1 MAHIKRPPP
10 LQRRDD
16 DDDPGDAS
24 NTSSSS
30 STVTC
35 GSTTTAGTSTLADL
49 CWSAS
54 GATDDGQSNRTS
66 NASSTLPWAEETVA
80 ENRQLWQ
87 SIEEM
92 LYGERELP
100 AAGALRAELQQ
111 WQRHWPHLRVRG
123 ERVPVTT
130 FFGTAD
136 DQLLKEPTTTAS
148 GRWAGEEVFA
158 IHPPASADISRC
170 NWKRPTVARTAA
182 PSGDAERMLEHCLR
196 ISSSS
201 WSRRPTTT
209 MLPNARHTFRRK
221 PATSAL
227 VADCDASD
235 SDEREP
241 RIHSVRSEIQRV
253 RYNDDDDDGGVEQAG
268 IFPVLRARALHAMPS
283 PSAYRL
289 HPFRPLLAGCRL
301 LQASAQSSGPDV
313 RQSGNAAI
321 RRRTILPPIAD
332 RLPSGAAG
340 RPVIRQALPA
350 TAAATSTTASSIG
363 DLFGRSVSA
372 VYVPSLNI

>member
-1 MAHIKRPPP
+1 MAHINKPPP
-10 LQRRDD
+10 LRRDD
-16 DDDPGDAS
+16 RVDDGDPGDAS
-24 NTSSSS
+24 HTSSSS
-30 STVTC
+30 STVTG

-87 SIEEM
+87 CIEEM

-100 AAGALRAELQQ
+100 ATGALRVELQQ
-111 WQRHWPHLRVRG
+111 WRRHWPHLRVRG
-123 ERVPVTT
+123 VRAPVTV
-130 FFGTAD
+130 FFGTAN
-136 DQLLKEPTTTAS
+136 DQQSNEPTTAAS

-158 IHPPASADISRC
+158 IHPPASADIGRN

-182 PSGDAERMLEHCLR
+182 ADAERMLEHCLR

-209 MLPNARHTFRRK
+209 MLANARHTFRRK

-227 VADCDASD
+227 VAVCDASD

-253 RYNDDDDDGGVEQAG
+253 RYDEDDDVDEAERTG
-268 IFPVLRARALHAMPS
+268 IFPVLRARALQAMPS
-283 PSAYRL
+283 TSAYRL

-313 RQSGNAAI
+313 RQSGTAAI

-340 RPVIRQALPA
+340 RPVIRKALPA
-350 TAAATSTTASSIG
+350 TTSATASSIG

-372 VYVPSLNI
+372 VYVPPLNI